1 MWLQLLDKALS
12 RKKNKVRRT
21 QVVSFLW
28 LCNVVLYKKYDG
40 NGSRNKGCT
49 MNLCATVA
57 VHGTIVPQVLTL
69 VGYANTFVVGGVG
82 GGRGGYDAFVAA
94 AFVVALVQ
102 NNVARTSRPWLSSVG
117 GLTVAIVVVAAA
129 AVVGCAV
136 AVGAAVGGGGFVAV
150 MVVVVGG
157 GEVDVGGGVVVDFV
171 GGGSAHFPIQK
182 NPTLLLVDEEV
193 ACSHPPMLHQSHHP
207 SPSHPRCCSWCCS
220 CCCCSCSCCCCSRW
234 SWPSFFEFHQS
245 PIELSCFL
253 PGAKYDCYH
262 SLRCC

>member
-117 GLTVAIVVVAAA
+117 GLTA
-129 AVVGCAV
+129 
-136 AVGAAVGGGGFVAV
+136 
-150 MVVVVGG
+150 
-157 GEVDVGGGVVVDFV
+157 
-171 GGGSAHFPIQK
+171 SARIIK
-182 NPTLLLVDEEV
+182 CL
-193 ACSHPPMLHQSHHP
+193 
-207 SPSHPRCCSWCCS
+207 
-220 CCCCSCSCCCCSRW
+220 
-234 SWPSFFEFHQS
+234 
-245 PIELSCFL
+245 
-253 PGAKYDCYH
+253 
-262 SLRCC
+262 